1 MADTTPSLALPLI
14 AGGQAQKHVTHNE
27 ALALLDALVQL
38 AVLDKDRAAPPAS
51 PAEGDRYLIVSGNP
65 SGAWTGWSGRIARF
79 QDGGWLSLKPLAG
92 WTAYVADEAELYT
105 FTGSAWMP
113 FRATI
118 TALDN
123 LTRFGLGTGADA
135 DNPFAAKL
143 NKALWTA
150 LTVAEGGSGDLRYT
164 LNKQTAGNTLSLLM
178 QTGFSARAEIGLTG
192 DDDLRV
198 KVSPNGGDWF
208 EALRIARETGRV
220 AFPGRITVA
229 DVPVLTAQVIAGNS
243 GPGSIP
249 AGATRYFTNA
259 LVGGH
264 PSVVYAAAGRRGR
277 FRDLRVVT
285 QGAPGAGQS
294 WTVTLQNLFTGTALT
309 CTIAG
314 AGSNQAADL
323 VNSAVFEAADRWC
336 LKIVSSSGAQPTTNI
351 LFSLLFESLD

>member
-65 SGAWTGWSGRIARF
+65 SGAWTGWAGRIARF
-79 QDGGWLSLKPLAG
+79 QDGAWLSLKPLAG

-118 TALDN
+118 AALNN
-123 LTRFGLGTGADA
+123 LTRLGLGTGADA

-164 LNKQTAGNTLSLLM
+164 LNKQAAGNTLSLLM

-192 DDDLRV
+192 DDDFRV

-208 EALRIARETGRV
+208 EALRIARATGRV

-243 GPGSIP
+243 GPGAFP

-259 LVGGH
+259 LVGSH
-264 PSVVYAAAGRRGR
+264 QSEVYAAAGRRGR
-277 FRDLRVVT
+277 FRDLRIVT
-285 QGAPGAGQS
+285 QDAPGAGAS

-336 LKIVSSSGAQPTTNI
+336 LKIVSSSGAKPTTNI
-351 LFSLLFESLD
+351 LFSLLFEGLD